1 MFKIDTK
8 FYLIGEVVT
17 PSNGKIVTY
26 ARQQTTSVML
36 CDIFIDKDG
45 KEFAEEMSEL
55 PLTVIFDKESKP
67 YLETLTSAQFAKHM
81 QKMYGINTSSSI
93 EEDMDLE
100 PVNEMPESDINET
113 INSEMEKVG
122 VKHVEDKPVHKSQI
136 DKFNE
141 RYSRQPQQQQPKIIK
156 SEPKIEETKS
166 SKVVIKPATP
176 RPIISQ
182 PVQSNNSTVIHDNT
196 SEKRI
201 PPIPVIKPLEGFN
214 EFPEDDIDEL
224 INERLQ

>member
-55 PLTVIFDKESKP
+55 PLTVIFDKENKP

-81 QKMYGINTSSSI
+81 QKMYGINTPSSI

-141 RYSRQPQQQQPKIIK
+141 RYSRQPQQQPKIIK

-166 SKVVIKPATP
+166 SKVVIKPTTP
-176 RPIISQ
+176 RPIINQ
-182 PVQSNNSTVIHDNT
+182 PVQNNNSTVIHDNT